1 MGAKLRGQHLFIV
14 TEKGVVLPKANA
26 VQIRHARPVGYNKS
40 FKFITSH
47 RKKSGINIKSLCGP
61 PPAGGHGPWRA
72 EASVG
77 MLEGKQLGGSNLAV
91 IKPTGRRQKM
101 LQILFSIFR
110 AVKLWEGQP
119 TNPMASMHPS
129 IQDPTII

>member
-1 MGAKLRGQHLFIV
+1 
-14 TEKGVVLPKANA
+14 
-26 VQIRHARPVGYNKS
+26 
-40 FKFITSH
+40 
-47 RKKSGINIKSLCGP
+47 
-61 PPAGGHGPWRA
+61 
-72 EASVG
+72 

-110 AVKLWEGQP
+110 AVKLWEGQL

-129 IQDPTII
+129 I